1 MSHIHAVV
9 WLDHRE
15 AKVVDF
21 SVDDKHVVNVHHKG
35 GHRQVHHRAGS
46 VGSGH
51 APDDLHFYDAIVTA
65 LGDAQEIL
73 VTGPGTAKVSFREH
87 VTKRHGPVARR
98 LVGVETLDHPSEGE
112 LLAFARK
119 YFKRVDNMLGDQA
132 AR

>member
-21 SVDDKHVVNVHHKG
+21 SVDEKHVVNVHHKG

-46 VGSGH
+46 TGSGH
-51 APDDLHFYDAIVTA
+51 APDDAHFFDAIVTA
-65 LGDAQEIL
+65 LDDAQEIL
-73 VTGPGTAKVSFREH
+73 VTGPGNAKVGFRDHVAKRHAATAKRI
-87 VTKRHGPVARR
+87 
-98 LVGVETLDHPSEGE
+98 VGIETLDHPTEGE

-119 YFKRVDNMLGDQA
+119 YFKRVDNMLGD
-132 AR
+132 R